1 METFSIPDMSNL
13 TATAVLGWYAWHT
26 VSKTI
31 PTLVEAFRDELADL
45 RGESRSEREAL
56 YHELAAERQQRHTD
70 HLAIVTALN
79 EVAKSISH
87 STRG

>member
-26 VSKTI
+26 VSRTI
-31 PTLVEAFRDELADL
+31 PALVEAFRDELADL
-45 RGESRSEREAL
+45 RCESRADREAL
-56 YHELAAERQQRHTD
+56 YHELAAERQQRHAD

-79 EVAKSISH
+79 EVAKSINGPS
-87 STRG
+87 RG